1 MKIVISGSSGLIGA
15 ALVKRLRAEGNDVTR
30 LVRRPPSAAD
40 EAPWNPDAADL
51 APAIFA
57 DAHAVIHLGGVSIA
71 AKRWNP
77 ARKAAIRDSRVN
89 SSRLLSETL
98 AALPAPPSAFICAS
112 ALGYYGSR
120 AHEILTEDSAP
131 GDDFLAQTTADWE
144 AATHAATAAGIRVV
158 NPRIGVVLSADGD
171 MPKRMLP
178 PFKLGLGGKLGNG
191 RQYMSWV
198 HIDDVVGAFIHA
210 LQTPT
215 LSGPINLA
223 SPNPV
228 TNAEFTQAL
237 ARILG
242 KPALFA
248 VPEFALRIALGE
260 MADFTLGSARLQPKR
275 LTESGFK
282 FRWLSVEDALRD
294 VLGK

>member
-15 ALVKRLRAEGNDVTR
+15 ALVKRLRAEGNEITR
-30 LVRRPPSAAD
+30 LVRRPPSAAA
-40 EAPWNPDAADL
+40 EAPWNPDAGELDAG
-51 APAIFA
+51 IFA
-57 DAHAVIHLGGVSIA
+57 GAHAVVHLGGVSIA
-71 AKRWNP
+71 GKRWNA
-77 ARKAAIRDSRVN
+77 ARKTAIRDSRVN

-98 AALPAPPSAFICAS
+98 ARLPTPPAAFICAS

-120 AHEILTEDSAP
+120 AHDILTEDSPP
-131 GDDFLAQTTADWE
+131 GDDFLARTTADWE
-144 AATHAATAAGIRVV
+144 AATGAASAAGIRVV
-158 NPRIGVVLSADGD
+158 NPRIGIVLSAHGD

-178 PFKLGLGGKLGNG
+178 PFKLGLGGKLGSG

-198 HIDDVVGAFIHA
+198 HIDDVVAAFIHA

-215 LSGPINLA
+215 LRGPVNLA
-223 SPNPV
+223 APNPV

-237 ARILG
+237 ARALG
-242 KPALFA
+242 RPAVFA

-275 LTESGFK
+275 LTQSGFT
-282 FRWLSVEDALRD
+282 FRWPSVEDALRD

>member
-98 AALPAPPSAFICAS
+98 AALPAPPAAFICAS

-131 GDDFLAQTTADWE
+131 GDDFLARTTAEWE
-144 AATHAATAAGIRVV
+144 AATGAASSAGIRVV

-191 RQYMSWV
+191 RQYTSWV
-198 HIDDVVGAFIHA
+198 HIDDVVAAFIHA
-210 LQTPT
+210 LQTPA
-215 LSGPINLA
+215 LRGPVNLA
-223 SPNPV
+223 APNPV

-237 ARILG
+237 ARALG
-242 KPALFA
+242 RPAVFA

-260 MADFTLGSARLQPKR
+260 MADFMLGSARLQPKR
-275 LTESGFK
+275 LTESGFT
-282 FRWLSVEDALRD
+282 FRWLSVEDTLRD